1 MAHNVPWAS
10 KYSHTAFLEP
20 VRASSH
26 VRLIESRSEMQT
38 NLNSQRQKHDNR
50 EEEGTTEEG
59 ANSTPG
65 RCLCWVLPPIKGWD
79 SFIDLYSP
87 RGC

>member
-10 KYSHTAFLEP
+10 KYSHTAFLES

-26 VRLIESRSEMQT
+26 IWLIESRSEMQT
-38 NLNSQRQKHDNR
+38 NLNSQWQKHNTG
-50 EEEGTTEEG
+50 EEAGTTEKG
-59 ANSTPG
+59 VNSTPG

-79 SFIDLYSP
+79 LFIDLCSP
-87 RGC
+87 LRC